1 MNIQSA
7 FGGLTWAGP
16 DPTRSFGTRPPH
28 GAYPTRRQ
36 GVPRGI
42 SGGAGPRHQPLMS
55 HKIRVLQIINNLNYG
70 GMERILAD
78 IVRRMDPSR
87 FDRHVLAL
95 SYLGQFA
102 QGLEDVAT
110 LHTADRMPPW
120 SLLWP
125 ARLTRQIQRIA
136 PDVVHTHSGVWYKA
150 SLAARLAGVPRLI
163 HTEHGRPNPDSWH
176 RKFLE
181 HLAAKR
187 TDVLVTV
194 SEPLHQF
201 HLAHSILPEHHK
213 LRLIV
218 NGVDTDLYCPRPDPG
233 TVRRELGIDPMTPV
247 LGSIGRLQRIKGYD
261 VMVTAF
267 HRLHS
272 ECKSGPT
279 PLLVIVGDGAERPH
293 LEALVTSYAHRDK
306 VRFLGWRDDIH
317 NLHATFT
324 LFTLSSR
331 SEGTSISLLEAM
343 SAGLCPIVTNVGGN
357 ANILGE
363 KLRHRLVPPEDPV
376 ALANA
381 WKGALQDVVK
391 RQSDAEVARS
401 RVIAHFGLNAMVRS
415 YEQLYANSR

>member
-1 MNIQSA
+1 MRY
-7 FGGLTWAGP
+7 
-16 DPTRSFGTRPPH
+16 PTRPLRTRPPH
-28 GAYPTRRQ
+28 AAYPTPRHA
-36 GVPRGI
+36 PLRGI
-42 SGGAGPRHQPLMS
+42 SGGAGLRHHPLMS
-55 HKIRVLQIINNLNYG
+55 RKIRVLHIINNLNYG

-110 LHTADRMPPW
+110 LHIADRMPPW

-150 SLAARLAGVPRLI
+150 SLAARLARVPRLI
-163 HTEHGRPNPDSWH
+163 HTEHGRPYPDSWH

-181 HLAAKR
+181 YLAAKR
-187 TDVLVTV
+187 TDILVTV

-213 LRLIV
+213 LRIIV

-233 TVRRELGIDPMTPV
+233 TVRRELGIDAMTPV
-247 LGSIGRLQRIKGYD
+247 LGSIGRLQPIKGYD

-272 ECKSGPT
+272 DCKSGPT

-293 LEALVTSYAHRDK
+293 LETLAASYALHDK
-306 VRFLGWRDDIH
+306 IRFLGWRDDIH
-317 NLHATFT
+317 DLHATFT

-331 SEGTSISLLEAM
+331 SEGTSVSLLEAM
-343 SAGLCPIVTNVGGN
+343 SSGLCPIVTNVGGN
-357 ANILGE
+357 ANILGTE
-363 KLRHRLVPPEDPV
+363 LRHRLIPPEDPV

-381 WKGALQDVVK
+381 WTSALQDVEK
-391 RQSDAEVARS
+391 RKRDAQAARS
-401 RVIAHFGLNAMVRS
+401 RVNAHFSLNFMVRS
-415 YEQLYANSR
+415 YEQLYADSC

>member
-1 MNIQSA
+1 
-7 FGGLTWAGP
+7 
-16 DPTRSFGTRPPH
+16 
-28 GAYPTRRQ
+28 
-36 GVPRGI
+36 
-42 SGGAGPRHQPLMS
+42 MS
-55 HKIRVLQIINNLNYG
+55 RKIRVLHIINNLNYG
-70 GMERILAD
+70 GMERLLAD

-87 FDRHVLAL
+87 FDRHILAL
-95 SYLGQFA
+95 SYLGPFA

-110 LHTADRMPPW
+110 LNIADRMPPW

-125 ARLTRQIQRIA
+125 RRLARQIQRIA

-194 SEPLHQF
+194 SEPLYQF
-201 HLAHSILPEHHK
+201 HLAHSILSERHK

-218 NGVDTDLYCPRPDPG
+218 NGVDTDLYCPHPDPG
-233 TVRRELGIDPMTPV
+233 TVRRELGIDPMTP
-247 LGSIGRLQRIKGYD
+247 LFGSIGRLQRIKGYD

-267 HRLHS
+267 HHFHS
-272 ECKSGPT
+272 ECNSGPT
-279 PLLVIVGDGAERPH
+279 PLLVIVGNGAERRH
-293 LEALVTSYAHRDK
+293 LETMVASYGLRDK
-306 VRFLGWRDDIH
+306 IRFLGWRDDIH
-317 NLHATFT
+317 ALHAAFT

-343 SAGLCPIVTNVGGN
+343 SSGLCPIVTNVGGN

-363 KLRHRLVPPEDPV
+363 ELRHRLVPPEDPV
-376 ALANA
+376 ALSKA
-381 WKGALQDVVK
+381 WKSALHDVAA
-391 RQSDAEVARS
+391 RQRDAEAARS
-401 RVIAHFGLNAMVRS
+401 RVIAHFGLEAMVRS